1 MKSAFSIW
9 SLFTLLL
16 VLLPS
21 LYLFYTWPSL
31 PAHVP
36 THFDT
41 GGNANGFTNKENMW
55 LLCTLVPL
63 SIYLLLWFAP
73 RLDPKQRLNAGSA
86 NYQKLM
92 LALVGLVSGLL
103 VYSLYLAVHPLVKA
117 GEGMAIL
124 MGLFFMLIGNYLT
137 TVPPNYFMG
146 FKTPW
151 ALEFPLI
158 WARVHRVGGWLFFA
172 TGLLSALL
180 AVVWSAPLAT
190 GVLIAGVLATVVV
203 VYGYSYYLYQQ
214 VSKAA

>member
-1 MKSAFSIW
+1 MKAGFSIW
-9 SLFTLLL
+9 NLFTLLL
-16 VLLPS
+16 MLLPS

-36 THFDT
+36 THFDI
-41 GGNANGFTNKENMW
+41 GGNANGYTNKESMW
-55 LLCTLVPL
+55 LLCTLLPL
-63 SIYLLLWFAP
+63 SIYLLLWFTP
-73 RLDPKQRLNAGSA
+73 RFDPKRRLNAGSA
-86 NYQKLM
+86 NYQKLI
-92 LALVGLVSGLL
+92 LALMGLLSGLL
-103 VYSLYLAVHPLVKA
+103 VYSLYLAVHPQERA
-117 GEGMAIL
+117 GQGMAIL

-158 WARVHRVGGWLFFA
+158 WARVHRVGGWLFCI

-180 AVVWSAPLAT
+180 AVVWSAPVAT